1 MNDNLGEEVEGAR
14 CNLTRRYLLATAGV
28 ATVGGVLAGTA
39 LAAGGKDPGKDAAP
53 AAAPPLPWTWQ
64 KIDPMDAGR
73 NAYRNYHE
81 KGG

>member
-1 MNDNLGEEVEGAR
+1 MNDNLEEGMEGAG

-39 LAAGGKDPGKDAAP
+39 LAAGGKDPAKDATP

-64 KIDPMDAGR
+64 KIDPMEAGR
-73 NAYRNYHE
+73 TAYRNYHV